1 MTVHTIRVEH
11 VNIDGTI
18 ATCLGIDQATGDRL
32 AFYAEHRAAV
42 AIAEAV
48 AEASDP
54 SDLPLADVESWQ
66 LAGR

>member
-1 MTVHTIRVEH
+1 MTVHTIRVEQ
-11 VNIDGTI
+11 VNISGTV

-32 AFYAEHRAAV
+32 AFYAEHRAAT

-54 SDLPLADVESWQ
+54 DDLPVADVESWQ